1 MNKMLK
7 LRYFLKEPVVLLK
20 ILMLAQVIILEE
32 NKYQDAEA
40 ISHPEVTKDV
50 PEDNEVPFQDIYMG
64 ETHRRHP
71 SMVGQ

>member
-1 MNKMLK
+1 
-7 LRYFLKEPVVLLK
+7 
-20 ILMLAQVIILEE
+20 MLAQVIILEE